1 MRGVKGERA
10 AVVPGH
16 AYWGRVSAMAETD
29 EQPGG
34 ETPQAAD
41 QEWLRNYLNDH
52 AGQVEPGAQIAPAAK
67 KGPPFALLLGGVIV
81 LAILGGLM
89 VAKSRP
95 GATQPKTT
103 VGDLGQGV
111 SSDSGV
117 RGHLVTSWQDKA
129 AHYKLKI
136 EPINFPEADG
146 FARATAGN
154 TQPLIFD
161 VRILNMVG
169 DAICGKQVVLLPAAG
184 GTLPAG
190 ADAFKRITGKSGMV
204 EGLWAEGA
212 LPCSADQYGR
222 FNYWDFTTNFPTVAE
237 QDRLLGIAPRV
248 KAEQAAAAPSQSRQ
262 AQSAAARAASANQRA
277 QRKPQ
282 SSFFQQGDDH
292 ATSFEPGRNLLT
304 IGPGKSFV
312 VLRSVDLQT
321 AAAWA
326 DDAALV
332 HYTCDQHSVCSLR
345 RSGSAV
351 VVLARM
357 NN

>member
-1 MRGVKGERA
+1 
-10 AVVPGH
+10 
-16 AYWGRVSAMAETD
+16 MAEID
-29 EQPGG
+29 QQPGK
-34 ETPQAAD
+34 EAPQAAD

-52 AGQVEPGAQIAPAAK
+52 AGQVEPGAQITPGTK
-67 KGPPFALLLGGVIV
+67 KGPPFALLLGGVIM
-81 LAILGGLM
+81 LAVLGGLL

-95 GATQPKTT
+95 GAPQPKNTA
-103 VGDLGQGV
+103 GDLGQGV
-111 SSDSGV
+111 ASDAGV

-146 FARATAGN
+146 FARATAVN
-154 TQPLIFD
+154 SQPLVFN
-161 VRILNMVG
+161 VRVLNVVG

-190 ADAFKRITGKSGMV
+190 ADAFKRITGKSGGV
-204 EGLWAEGA
+204 EGLWAEGT
-212 LPCSADQYGR
+212 LPCSADQYER

-237 QDRLLGIAPRV
+237 QDKMLGIAPRV
-248 KAEQAAAAPSQSRQ
+248 RAEQEAPAANQTRQ

-277 QRKPQ
+277 QKKPQ
-282 SSFFQQGDDH
+282 SSFFLQGDDH

-312 VLRSVDLQT
+312 VLRAVDLQT

-326 DDAALV
+326 DDEALV
-332 HYTCDQHSVCSLR
+332 HYTCDQHAICSLR
-345 RSGSAV
+345 HSGSAA

>member
-1 MRGVKGERA
+1 
-10 AVVPGH
+10 
-16 AYWGRVSAMAETD
+16 MAEI
-29 EQPGG
+29 EERPGG

-67 KGPPFALLLGGVIV
+67 KGPPFALLLIGVIG
-81 LAILGGLM
+81 LAILGGLL

-95 GATQPKTT
+95 VVAPQPKNT

-111 SSDSGV
+111 SSDAGV
-117 RGHLVTSWQDKA
+117 RGHLVTAWQDKV

-136 EPINFPEADG
+136 EPIAFPEADG
-146 FARATAGN
+146 FARAVTGN
-154 TQPLIFD
+154 AQPLVFN
-161 VRILNMVG
+161 VRVLDALG

-184 GTLPAG
+184 GALPAG
-190 ADAFKRITGKSGMV
+190 ADAFKRVTDKSGMV
-204 EGLWAEGA
+204 DGLWAEGT
-212 LPCSADQYGR
+212 LPCSAEQYAR
-222 FNYWDFTTNFPTVAE
+222 FNYWDFATNFPTVAE
-237 QDRLLGIAPRV
+237 QDRMLGIAPRV
-248 KAEQAAAAPSQSRQ
+248 TAEQEAPASSQTKPAQAAAART
-262 AQSAAARAASANQRA
+262 ASARQRA
-277 QRKPQ
+277 PKKPQ

-326 DDAALV
+326 DDEALV
-332 HYTCDQHSVCSLR
+332 HYTCDQHSVCALR